1 MPRRP
6 RTASQKRRFK
16 DDVYAAAARVPAA
29 LANRHRLELLD
40 LLSQRPRTVQDVAAE
55 AGVTIANAS
64 QHLRVLAGCGLVTV
78 ERRGT
83 FAFYR
88 AAGPVVY
95 RLLVALRTVAE
106 SVDSRVAGVERAY
119 FGLRDPGIP
128 SFAAALE
135 ALSDGRTMIL
145 DARPREEYEAAHL
158 PGAISAPLEALRS
171 GTVSLPRSKR
181 YVIYCRGPYCVFA
194 DEAVAL
200 LRERGLDAT
209 RLALGPAEWVAAG
222 GEVQRVG

>member
-1 MPRRP
+1 MAGATETRR
-6 RTASQKRRFK
+6 KRRFK
-16 DDVYAAAARVPAA
+16 DEVYAAAARVPAA

-55 AGVTIANAS
+55 AGLTVANAS
-64 QHLRVLAGCGLVTV
+64 QHLQVLGRSGLVVV

-88 AAGPVVY
+88 AAGPPVY
-95 RLLVALRTVAE
+95 RLLVEMRTVAAL
-106 SVDSRVAGVERAY
+106 VDDRIADAERTYLGSREPV
-119 FGLRDPGIP
+119 IP
-128 SFAAALE
+128 TFAAARSTMADRRT
-135 ALSDGRTMIL
+135 ALL
-145 DARPREEYEAAHL
+145 DARPREEFEAAHL

-171 GTVSLPRSKR
+171 GKIALPRSKR
-181 YVIYCRGPYCVFA
+181 YVVYCRGPYCVFA

-200 LRERGLDAT
+200 LRERGLNAT

-222 GEVQRVG
+222 GEVQRVC